1 MIKGKELKLV
11 QEIVQNFFQQM
22 LLECSAKVKG
32 SSPGTINIEI
42 EVEEAPIL
50 IGINGET
57 LLSIQ
62 SLLKK
67 ILTKRL
73 DRLIFVD
80 FDINGYKKT
89 KSKQL
94 KDSAATTA
102 DQVALTGVKE
112 VLPSMFSWER
122 RIVHLALIE
131 RKDVYT
137 ESEGQG
143 KERRVI
149 IKPTS

>member
-1 MIKGKELKLV
+1 MIKGKELKLA
-11 QEIVQNFFQQM
+11 QEIIRNFFQQM
-22 LLECSAKVKG
+22 LLE
-32 SSPGTINIEI
+32 SSIKIESSFPETINIEV

-67 ILTKRL
+67 ILTKKLGRS
-73 DRLIFVD
+73 IFVD
-80 FDINGYKKT
+80 LDINGYKKT

-94 KDSAATTA
+94 RDSAATTA
-102 DQVALTGVKE
+102 DQVALTGINE
-112 VLPSMFSWER
+112 TLPPMFAWER
-122 RIVHLALIE
+122 RIVHLALLE
-131 RKDVYT
+131 RKDVCT